1 MRSQTFFGK
10 KAHGMVDNMLIS
22 LMMKLMRIVM
32 IGRKRGRNQAEAADE
47 KHDFMVCQDD
57 FT

>member
-1 MRSQTFFGK
+1 M
-10 KAHGMVDNMLIS
+10 HIS
-22 LMMKLMRIVM
+22 LMMKLMHIVM
-32 IGRKRGRNQAEAADE
+32 NGRKRGRNQAEAADE